1 MSSPDPFVF
10 AGEAG
15 FGVYWVIPLEK
26 RSYLFFQ
33 NFEFILKQKTTI
45 RKEIP
50 LSGIGIHT
58 GKKVD
63 ILLKPSPS
71 GQIVFRRTDLNDLE
85 LPLDPGTVKT
95 KNSTC
100 LESKGCRIQTL
111 EHLLAVLYIFGIDSL
126 IVELN
131 GEEIPIMDGSA
142 APFALAV
149 QDAGL
154 QPLPEQKKLVK
165 ILKPFKLEEE
175 GASVSFAPDV
185 AFRITYCIEY
195 DHPLIQRQE
204 LTLALNPES
213 FVTEIA
219 PSRTFGFLK
228 DVPSL
233 RAQDLALGGSLEN
246 AVVFDDKG
254 SVSGPLR
261 FPDECV
267 RHKILDLIGDLSLL
281 GSPVV
286 GHFNAHKAGHR
297 LHLKAV
303 RFLLHNPEYAEAIP

>member
-1 MSSPDPFVF
+1 M
-10 AGEAG
+10 
-15 FGVYWVIPLEK
+15 
-26 RSYLFFQ
+26 
-33 NFEFILKQKTTI
+33 KQKTTLQ
-45 RKEIP
+45 KEIR

-63 ILLKPSPS
+63 IHLKPSSS
-71 GQIVFRRTDLNDLE
+71 GKIVFRRTDLDGVEVTLN
-85 LPLDPGTVKT
+85 PGIVKT
-95 KNSTC
+95 KNSTY
-100 LESKGCRIQTL
+100 LEYKGCRIQTL

-126 IVELN
+126 IVDLD

-142 APFALAV
+142 SPFVQAV
-149 QDAGL
+149 QDSGL
-154 QPLPEQKKLVK
+154 QSLPEQKKIVK
-165 ILKPFKLEEE
+165 ILKPFRLEEE
-175 GASVSFAPDV
+175 GASVSFGPDA

-204 LTLALNPES
+204 LTLDVNKES

-228 DVPSL
+228 DVPAL

-246 AVVFDDKG
+246 AVVLDEKG

-281 GSPVV
+281 GSPVI

-303 RFLLHNPEYAEAIP
+303 RFLLNNPEYIGAIP

>member
-1 MSSPDPFVF
+1 M
-10 AGEAG
+10 
-15 FGVYWVIPLEK
+15 
-26 RSYLFFQ
+26 
-33 NFEFILKQKTTI
+33 KQKTTLQ
-45 RKEIP
+45 KEIR

-63 ILLKPSPS
+63 IQLKPSS
-71 GQIVFRRTDLNDLE
+71 FGKIVFRRTDLDGLE
-85 LPLDPGTVKT
+85 LALDPGIVKT
-95 KNSTC
+95 KNSTY

-126 IVELN
+126 IVELD

-142 APFALAV
+142 SPFVQAV
-149 QDAGL
+149 QDSGL
-154 QPLPEQKKLVK
+154 QPLPEQKKIVK
-165 ILKPFKLEEE
+165 IIKPFRLEEE
-175 GASVSFAPDV
+175 GASVSFGPDA

-204 LTLALNPES
+204 LTLDVNKES

-228 DVPSL
+228 DVPAL

-246 AVVFDDKG
+246 AVVLDDKG
-254 SVSGPLR
+254 SISGPLR

-281 GSPVV
+281 GSPVI
-286 GHFNAHKAGHR
+286 GHFSAHRAGHR

-303 RFLLHNPEYAEAIP
+303 RFLLHNPEYAKAIP